1 MCFSASASFIAS
13 GVLGGIGLASIAL
26 VRLKKLVAIACIPL
40 LFAIQQFAEGVV
52 WVDASPIAATI
63 FLFFAL
69 IVWPFYTPFALLMAE
84 SDNGKRASLYL
95 LTIIGLGLSLCLLFG
110 LLSSDVSFYIQDCHI
125 VYDAARILLINDRV
139 SLFLGS
145 IYCLVTIIPFFISS
159 QQYIKQIG
167 LLIMGTCLIA
177 YLFYTIYFISV
188 WCFFAA
194 LTSTAMLVIV
204 RNNNRIT

>member
-26 VRLKKLVAIACIPL
+26 VRSKKLVAIACIPL

-84 SDNGKRASLYL
+84 SDNGKRVSLYL

-125 VYDAARILLINDRV
+125 VYDAARILLINDRM

-145 IYCLVTIIPFFISS
+145 IHCLVTIIPFFISS

-177 YLFYTIYFISV
+177 YLFYTVYFISV

-194 LTSTAMLVIV
+194 LTSAAVLVIV

>member
-26 VRLKKLVAIACIPL
+26 VRSKKLVAIACIPL
-40 LFAIQQFAEGVV
+40 LFALQQFAEGVV
-52 WVDASPIAATI
+52 WVYASPTAAAI
-63 FLFFAL
+63 FLLFAL
-69 IVWPFYTPFALLMAE
+69 IVWPFYTPFALLTAE
-84 SDNGKRASLYL
+84 SDNDRRLVLYL

-125 VYDAARILLINDRV
+125 VYDAARVLLTNDRV
-139 SLFLGS
+139 SLMLGY
-145 IYCLVTIIPFFISS
+145 IYCLVTITPFFISS
-159 QQYIKQIG
+159 QRYIKQIG
-167 LLIMGTCLIA
+167 FLIMSTCLIA
-177 YLFYTIYFISV
+177 YLFYTVYFISV

-194 LTSTAMLVIV
+194 LVSAAMFIIV

>member
-26 VRLKKLVAIACIPL
+26 VRSKKLVAIACIPL

-52 WVDASPIAATI
+52 WVYASPIAATI

-84 SDNGKRASLYL
+84 SDNGKRVSLYL

-125 VYDAARILLINDRV
+125 VYDAARILLINDWV